1 MLLQVNSIDVYYGSV
16 QALKGVSLEVNEG
29 EITSLI
35 GSNGAGKS
43 TLLKTISGL
52 LKPASGSIS
61 FMGHRIDGLPPENIV
76 SLGIAHVPEGRM
88 IFPAFS
94 VLDNLRIGAVSR
106 FNSGKPKKEVLKEI
120 EEDIERV
127 FSLFPRLK
135 ERKNQLGWSLSGGE
149 QQMLAVG
156 RGLMARPKLLL
167 LDEPSLGLAPYL
179 VKEVF
184 NIIKTINA
192 QGTSIMVVEQNA
204 RMALKASHKAY
215 VLETGEIVLSGPSSE
230 LLKSDQVRA
239 IYLGAGVEQ
248 R

>member
-61 FMGHRIDGLPPENIV
+61 FMGRRIDGLPPENIV
-76 SLGIAHVPEGRM
+76 NLGIAHVPEGRM

>member
-1 MLLQVNSIDVYYGSV
+1 MEFERRRAAD
-16 QALKGVSLEVNEG
+16 AR
-29 EITSLI
+29 
-35 GSNGAGKS
+35 
-43 TLLKTISGL
+43 SG
-52 LKPASGSIS
+52 
-61 FMGHRIDGLPPENIV
+61 
-76 SLGIAHVPEGRM
+76 
-88 IFPAFS
+88 
-94 VLDNLRIGAVSR
+94 
-106 FNSGKPKKEVLKEI
+106 
-120 EEDIERV
+120 
-127 FSLFPRLK
+127 PR
-135 ERKNQLGWSLSGGE
+135 
-149 QQMLAVG
+149 
-156 RGLMARPKLLL
+156 LMARPKLLL

-204 RMALKASHKAY
+204 AWHSKASHKAY

>member
-1 MLLQVNSIDVYYGSV
+1 
-16 QALKGVSLEVNEG
+16 
-29 EITSLI
+29 
-35 GSNGAGKS
+35 
-43 TLLKTISGL
+43 
-52 LKPASGSIS
+52 
-61 FMGHRIDGLPPENIV
+61 
-76 SLGIAHVPEGRM
+76 
-88 IFPAFS
+88 
-94 VLDNLRIGAVSR
+94 
-106 FNSGKPKKEVLKEI
+106 
-120 EEDIERV
+120 
-127 FSLFPRLK
+127 
-135 ERKNQLGWSLSGGE
+135 LGWSLSGGE